1 MQQNYRLK
9 VFLYYL
15 QGSILIFR
23 DYIYPK
29 AGTASKQ
36 RQIGE
41 RDKTIVLDEKNLS
54 ISNTKI
60 RQEQKAKNEASQIQ
74 IGRIK
79 DNE

>member
-1 MQQNYRLK
+1 MLH
-9 VFLYYL
+9 
-15 QGSILIFR
+15 
-23 DYIYPK
+23 K

-41 RDKTIVLDEKNLS
+41 RGKTIVLDEKNLS